1 MGKGPLI
8 NVNVPAVGRVTTQDF
23 VRFAFLA
30 VVVVAAWNYSDRI
43 PVVGPTVGRA
53 KNFVRRAIG
62 AKIAVVS

>member
-1 MGKGPLI
+1 MSKPLI

-43 PVVGPTVGRA
+43 PVVGPTVGKA
-53 KNFVRRAIG
+53 KDFVRKAVGARFAI
-62 AKIAVVS
+62 AA